1 MRVERTPNTNA
12 PSAAE
17 SRCSIACQKWSA
29 ARGLIRGAA
38 FTFEV
43 LDMALDYRSA
53 EIQSIRF
60 RTPNG
65 LLPPARFL
73 GSGLARRRN
82 RLVCLNHI
90 LVLGSD
96 DQ

>member
-1 MRVERTPNTNA
+1 
-12 PSAAE
+12 
-17 SRCSIACQKWSA
+17 
-29 ARGLIRGAA
+29 
-38 FTFEV
+38 
-43 LDMALDYRSA
+43 MALDYRSA